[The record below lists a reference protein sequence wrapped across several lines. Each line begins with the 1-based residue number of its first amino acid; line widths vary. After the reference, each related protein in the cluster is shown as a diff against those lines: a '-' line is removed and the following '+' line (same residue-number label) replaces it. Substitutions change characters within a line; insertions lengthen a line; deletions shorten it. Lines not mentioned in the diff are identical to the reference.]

1 MSCSVSSSQ
10 GVLLTSLP
18 STDGKEGVSFSI
30 ISSGEKWIKLIL
42 TSTQFQLSIL
52 ILSVNLG

>member
-10 GVLLTSLP
+10 GVLLTSLFP
-18 STDGKEGVSFSI
+18 TDGKEGFSFSI
-30 ISSGEKWIKLIL
+30 ISSGEKWIKLTL